1 MRSEKGFTLIETAA
15 ALIILGMI
23 AAAFLMGTA
32 TATRV
37 TDITDDQAIAQSL
50 VYSEIEYVKNLPYQY
65 SASTYPVDPT
75 LTVPDGWVVS
85 PPVVGL
91 VHATD
96 DGMQS
101 VNVTA
106 ERNGK
111 VIFSVEIYKVDR

>member
-1 MRSEKGFTLIETAA
+1 MKSQRGFTLIETAA
-15 ALIILGMI
+15 ALIILGMVSV
-23 AAAFLMGTA
+23 AFLSGTA
-32 TATRV
+32 TMTRV

-50 VYSEIEYVKNLPYQY
+50 VCSEIEYIKNLPYQY

-75 LTVPDGWVVS
+75 LTIPDGWIVS

-96 DGMQS
+96 DGIQS

-106 ERNGK
+106 ERNGE
-111 VIFSVEIYKVDR
+111 VVFTVEIYKVDR